1 MAEGDLINLDR
12 AIEELGAG
20 GTPSPED
27 FIPRYSPLAT
37 LWFTRQTALQTAMK
51 WTEDLQVPGMEDVDG
66 TDILSQVTLG
76 IAKAAALLTECC
88 VVMEMIS
95 PAEGEA
101 PPDDLFNEYG
111 EEAATT

>member
-1 MAEGDLINLDR
+1 VSDLPNLDR
-12 AIEELGAG
+12 AVEELGAG

-27 FIPRYSPLAT
+27 FIPRYSPLAS

-51 WTEDLQVPGMEDVDG
+51 WTEELQVLGMEEVDG
-66 TDILSQVTLG
+66 ADVLSQVTLG

-88 VVMEMIS
+88 VAMEMID

-101 PPDDLFNEYG
+101 LPDGLLD
-111 EEAATT
+111 EAGHEV